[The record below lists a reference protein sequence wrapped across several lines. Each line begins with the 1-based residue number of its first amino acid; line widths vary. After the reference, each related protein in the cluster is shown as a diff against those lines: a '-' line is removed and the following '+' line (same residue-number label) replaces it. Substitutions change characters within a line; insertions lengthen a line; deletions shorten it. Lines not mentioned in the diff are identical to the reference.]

1 MKICWF
7 GFLSKNHSWAKVS
20 QSLSREFIRMGHDV
34 HLFSTNGISNF
45 PEDLKTNLKGFIEE
59 NSVPD
64 ISKYKLPLDNDYDM
78 QLSYTALKNF
88 EHFFRRGNKNR
99 FGIWNYETT
108 VLPPGFARNY
118 QFVDQVLPSSNFS
131 KQIFKDNGIPDK
143 AQTVVP
149 HGIELDRFL
158 NKDKYPLQTKKKIKF
173 LANIAQPHLRK
184 NIPGILE
191 AWGRAFTSNDD
202 VCLVLKIS
210 KKSPG
215 KTLSMDV
222 DFNQLY
228 SNFKKKYKNH
238 GSIEIVEGFITDIE
252 PLYNACDVVWTMSHA
267 ECWWMVGLEG
277 FAANKLVIAPRY
289 GGQLDYMNDGNSF
302 LIDGKEIR
310 ADVRMQYWNANSP
323 YAKVFEPDIDHA
335 VKILKEVVVNYSDYH
350 AKFSHNMQA
359 TAEKFTW
366 NNAAKQIINLCK

>member
-7 GFLSKNHSWAKVS
+7 GFLSKNHSWSKVS
-20 QSLSREFIRMGHDV
+20 QSLSREFIRMGHEV
-34 HLFSTNGISNF
+34 HLFSTNGNKDF
-45 PEDLKTNLKGFIEE
+45 PADLKPNLKGFIEE

-64 ISKYKLPLDNDYDM
+64 VSKYKFPLDDAYDV

-88 EHFFRRGNKNR
+88 EVFFRRGNKNR

-118 QFVDQVLPSSNFS
+118 KFVDQVLPSSNFS
-131 KQIFKDNGIPDK
+131 KQIFKDNGIPDS

-149 HGIELDRFL
+149 HGIYLENFL

-184 NIPGILE
+184 NIPGLLE
-191 AWGRAFTSNDD
+191 AWGRAFTVNDD
-202 VCLVLKIS
+202 VCLILKIS

-228 SNFKKKYKNH
+228 SSFKKKYKNH
-238 GSIEIVEGFITDIE
+238 ASIEIVEGFITDIE
-252 PLYNACDVVWTMSHA
+252 PLYNACDIVWTMSHA
-267 ECWWMVGLEG
+267 ECWWLPGIEG
-277 FAANKLVIAPRY
+277 MAANKLVIAPRY
-289 GGQLDYMNDGNSF
+289 GGQLDFMNDDNSL

-310 ADVRMQYWNANSP
+310 ADLRMQYWNANSP
-323 YAKVFEPDIDHA
+323 YAKVFEPNIDHA
-335 VKILKEVVVNYSDYH
+335 AKIIKEAADNYTDYH
-350 AKFSHNMQA
+350 AKFSDNIQA
-359 TAEKFTW
+359 TAKKFTW
-366 NNAAKQIINLCK
+366 NNAAKQIISLCK